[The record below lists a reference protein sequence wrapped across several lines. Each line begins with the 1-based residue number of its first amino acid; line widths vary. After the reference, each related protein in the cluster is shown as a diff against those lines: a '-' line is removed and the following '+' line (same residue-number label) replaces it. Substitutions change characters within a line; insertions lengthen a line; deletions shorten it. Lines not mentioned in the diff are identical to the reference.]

1 MAFIQSFKDLLFK
14 VSDDTIV
21 VQEEMDLLSWNLS
34 KKDEEVQQVI
44 SNIKN
49 LNDRYVQEKEVHLWS
64 NLANWQRIDRCPR
77 GIGWNGKTNPTAQN
91 GLQLYPNYFTA

>member
-1 MAFIQSFKDLLFK
+1 MAFIQSFKDLHFK

-21 VQEEMDLLSWNLS
+21 LQEEVDLLSWNLS

-49 LNDRYVQEKEVHLWS
+49 LNERYVQEKEVIS
-64 NLANWQRIDRCPR
+64 IS
-77 GIGWNGKTNPTAQN
+77 
-91 GLQLYPNYFTA
+91 Y